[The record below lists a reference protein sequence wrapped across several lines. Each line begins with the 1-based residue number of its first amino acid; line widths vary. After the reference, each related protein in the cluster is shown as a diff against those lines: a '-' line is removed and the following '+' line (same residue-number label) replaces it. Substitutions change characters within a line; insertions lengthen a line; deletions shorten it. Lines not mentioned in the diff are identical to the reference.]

1 MVDESRKPLKIDRST
16 LGTRLGDVTKQVP
29 AESREIRKVE
39 KVEVVQKETVAK
51 KTVTRFFGGDPKDVA
66 MYTLRDVLLP
76 ALKETLLDIICKGSE
91 RLIMGDNAPSNRN
104 FRRHNGRID
113 QYISYNSMY
122 DGPSRLNVNRARS
135 RYDFADILIDSRPK
149 AEDILSRMNDL
160 LDNYGVVRVSDF
172 YNEVGV
178 TGVYT
183 DQNWGWTDLRGS
195 SVRQVRGGWVIEM
208 PQAKDI
214 RNVQRR

>member
-1 MVDESRKPLKIDRST
+1 MADESRKPLKVDRSS
-16 LGTRLGDVTKQVP
+16 LSTRLGEPHT
-29 AESREIRKVE
+29 ESREIQQVK
-39 KVEVVQKETVAK
+39 KVEVVQKENVAQ

-91 RLIMGDNAPSNRN
+91 RLIMGEDASPRAYNRRGN
-104 FRRHNGRID
+104 TRGHVP
-113 QYISYNSMY
+113 YNSMY
-122 DGPSRLNVNRARS
+122 DGPDRRNVNRARS
-135 RYDFADILIDSRPK
+135 RYDFADILIENRMK

-195 SVRQVRGGWVIEM
+195 SIRQTRGGWIIEM

>member
-16 LGTRLGDVTKQVP
+16 LGTRLGDVTKQAP
-29 AESREIRKVE
+29 TESREIRKVE

-66 MYTLRDVLLP
+66 IYTLRDVLLP

-91 RLIMGDNAPSNRN
+91 RLIMGDNAPINRN
-104 FRRHNGRID
+104 FRLHNGRID
-113 QYISYNSMY
+113 QYTSYNSMY

>member
-1 MVDESRKPLKIDRST
+1 MVDESRKPLKVDRSS
-16 LGTRLGDVTKQVP
+16 LSTRLGEPP
-29 AESREIRKVE
+29 AEAREIRKVTK
-39 KVEVVQKETVAK
+39 KVEVVQKENVAQ
-51 KTVTRFFGGDPKDVA
+51 KTVNRFFGGNPKDVA
-66 MYTLRDVLLP
+66 IFTFRDVLLP

-91 RLIMGDNAPSNRN
+91 RLIMGDDVPTGNRN
-104 FRRHNGRID
+104 YRRHNGRID
-113 QYISYNSMY
+113 QYTSYNSMY
-122 DGPSRLNVNRARS
+122 DGPDRRNVNRARS
-135 RYDFADILIDSRPK
+135 RYDFADILIENRMK

-195 SVRQVRGGWVIEM
+195 SIRQVRGGWIIEM

>member
-16 LGTRLGDVTKQVP
+16 LSTRLGDTPKQHTV
-29 AESREIRKVE
+29 ESREIQKVE
-39 KVEVVQKETVAK
+39 KVDVVQKETVAK

-66 MYTLRDVLLP
+66 IYTLRDVLLP

-91 RLIMGDNAPSNRN
+91 RLIMGEDAPPRSYNRRGTSRSH
-104 FRRHNGRID
+104 FA
-113 QYISYNSMY
+113 YNSMY
-122 DGPSRLNVNRARS
+122 DGPDRRNVNRARS

>member
-16 LGTRLGDVTKQVP
+16 LGARLGDATKKAP
-29 AESREIRKVE
+29 TESREIQKVE
-39 KVEVVQKETVAK
+39 KVEVVQKENVAK

-91 RLIMGDNAPSNRN
+91 RLIMGDNTPSNRN

-113 QYISYNSMY
+113 QYTSYNSMY

>member
-16 LGTRLGDVTKQVP
+16 LSTRLGDSPKQTP
-29 AESREIRKVE
+29 TESREIPKVE
-39 KVEVVQKETVAK
+39 KVEVVKKETVAK

-91 RLIMGDNAPSNRN
+91 RLIMGEDAPPRAYNRRGN
-104 FRRHNGRID
+104 TRG
-113 QYISYNSMY
+113 YVSYNSMY
-122 DGPSRLNVNRARS
+122 DGPDRRNVNRARS

>member
-16 LGTRLGDVTKQVP
+16 LGTRLGDVTKQAP
-29 AESREIRKVE
+29 TESREIQKVE
-39 KVEVVQKETVAK
+39 KVKVVQKETVAK

-91 RLIMGDNAPSNRN
+91 RLIMGDNAPINRN

-113 QYISYNSMY
+113 QYTSYNSMY

>member
-16 LGTRLGDVTKQVP
+16 LGTRLGDVTKQAP
-29 AESREIRKVE
+29 TESREIQKVE
-39 KVEVVQKETVAK
+39 KVEIVQKETVAK

-66 MYTLRDVLLP
+66 IYTLRDVLLP

-104 FRRHNGRID
+104 FRRYNGRIN
-113 QYISYNSMY
+113 QYTSYNSMY